1 MTLTFFNYRIK
12 SKCDD
17 FMLKILIFSN
27 SIFYILSYFQ
37 ILLKEILKS

>member
-17 FMLKILIFSN
+17 FMLKILMFSN
-27 SIFYILSYFQ
+27 SIFYIFSNPFKGNIEKLE
-37 ILLKEILKS
+37 K